1 MLRKDLDEFPYYRPG
16 KSAEG
21 KVKLSSN
28 EADYA
33 PPSFVQDAIHA
44 AVQYGNRYGEFRSP
58 ELTTALAEYLG
69 LSEDNLCVGPG
80 ASSIVQRAVRITCN
94 TGDEVV
100 FPWRSFEAYPL
111 YVRMAG
117 AVPVTVPLADDYS
130 IDLHACAEAIT
141 EKTKLVILC
150 NPNNPTGTTFSRAEF
165 REFMDMIP
173 DDLVVLIDEAYW
185 EFNDDPDRPD
195 AVQEIQ
201 DYPNLVGARTFS
213 KAFGLAGMRVGY
225 GFAQPELAK
234 ALNLVALPL
243 AVTGMA
249 EQAAIAALAH
259 REAFNPRVEESKRQR
274 DRIAQAI
281 GAAPSQGNF
290 VWLPR
295 ADAAD
300 VEQRIFDEGVI
311 IRRYGDEGVRISVTS
326 EQEADAFLNAWER
339 AGLSKR
345 DSHC

>member
-1 MLRKDLDEFPYYRPG
+1 MLRKDLSEFPYYRPG

-21 KVKLSSN
+21 MVKLSSN

-44 AVQYGNRYGEFRSP
+44 AVQYGNRYGEFGCP
-58 ELTTALAEYLG
+58 ELTAALADYLG
-69 LSEDNLCVGPG
+69 VGEDNLCVGPG

-130 IDLHACAEAIT
+130 IDLRACAEAIT
-141 EKTKLVILC
+141 DKTKLMILC

-165 REFMDMIP
+165 REFMDMVP

-201 DYPNLVGARTFS
+201 DYPNLIGARTFS
-213 KAFGLAGMRVGY
+213 KAFGLAGMRVGS

-234 ALNLVALPL
+234 ARNL
-243 AVTGMA
+243 
-249 EQAAIAALAH
+249 
-259 REAFNPRVEESKRQR
+259 R
-274 DRIAQAI
+274 DRIAQAV

-295 ADAAD
+295 ADAED
-300 VEQRIFDEGVI
+300 VEKRIFDEGVI
-311 IRRYGDEGVRISVTS
+311 IRRYGDEGVRVSVTS
-326 EQEADAFLNAWER
+326 EKEADAFLSAWER
-339 AGLSKR
+339 AGISK
-345 DSHC
+345 DSQ